1 MYSFNQNIANLY
13 SSLSCGQQGYIFP
26 MLTPTEICVKWQ
38 LSKDDLYPF
47 KESPS
52 YLPSSTW
59 GTGLGAPEK
68 EKCTLHT

>member
-1 MYSFNQNIANLY
+1 
-13 SSLSCGQQGYIFP
+13 
-26 MLTPTEICVKWQ
+26 MLTPTEISVKWQ

-59 GTGLGAPEK
+59 GSGLGAPEK